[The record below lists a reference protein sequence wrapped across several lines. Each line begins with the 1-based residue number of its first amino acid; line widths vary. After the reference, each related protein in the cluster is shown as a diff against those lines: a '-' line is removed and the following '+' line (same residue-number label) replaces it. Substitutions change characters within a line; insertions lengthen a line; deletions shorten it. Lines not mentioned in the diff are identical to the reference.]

1 MRNQNRKPGKFS
13 AVPALADC
21 DASQPCLIGA
31 MFVSRWLRMR
41 RMPALRDGFGQK
53 ATATTVP
60 ARANFALMFDRRRA
74 REERRGDGLEGGLC
88 DENANHVW
96 GSFLPEGC

>member
-1 MRNQNRKPGKFS
+1 MAPHAPNARAQGRVWPESG
-13 AVPALADC
+13 
-21 DASQPCLIGA
+21 
-31 MFVSRWLRMR
+31 R
-41 RMPALRDGFGQK
+41 
-53 ATATTVP
+53 TTVP

>member
-1 MRNQNRKPGKFS
+1 
-13 AVPALADC
+13 
-21 DASQPCLIGA
+21 
-31 MFVSRWLRMR
+31 
-41 RMPALRDGFGQK
+41 MPALKASVGQK
-53 ATATTVP
+53 MAATTVP